1 MATGMRR
8 VVQCR
13 DTFHPINSCLS
24 LQVVL
29 PVVARKRG
37 LDGHYAQA
45 DGHPGNV
52 QSKKPKDEIIEP
64 VCFISLLL

>member
-1 MATGMRR
+1 MVTGTRR

-45 DGHPGNV
+45 DGSV
-52 QSKKPKDEIIEP
+52 QSKKPEDEIIEP